1 MFAAETPP
9 LIEFCVTNEAEQTI
23 HGAWIDL
30 APHRR
35 QGVQRRSV
43 ESGATACGVLPATQA
58 SPPVLRLQREGGG
71 ATACRFPTQPQ
82 GRRYVFSFHANA
94 EIGEHCEL
102 LTAIPRDAM
111 INATPPSAPTR
122 AKESPHA

>member
-1 MFAAETPP
+1 MFAADTPL

-43 ESGATACGVLPATQA
+43 ESGASACGVLPATPGR
-58 SPPVLRLQREGGG
+58 PPVLRLQRNGGGG
-71 ATACRFPTQPQ
+71 AACPFPAPPQ
-82 GRRYVFSFHANA
+82 GRRYVFSYHANA
-94 EIGEHCEL
+94 EIGERCEL
-102 LTAIPRDAM
+102 LA
-111 INATPPSAPTR
+111 ATPLDS
-122 AKESPHA
+122 SQ